1 MRVARMATGTG
12 IAGFAD
18 VPYCQRRDGPPWL
31 VIRGE
36 HHMVAMPVPP
46 RRRDEI
52 RQTIEELKRREF
64 DDASGSRSR
73 GLPPATPPD
82 PVGRL
87 VSGQH
92 VTDASDPAVGA
103 ANHGESFKREWQPG
117 TGAQQV
123 FETLKIAGHVA
134 VY

>member
-1 MRVARMATGTG
+1 MPARRGLLPL
-12 IAGFAD
+12 AD
-18 VPYCQRRDGPPWL
+18 VPDRERRDGGPEF
-31 VIRGE
+31 VMGCKDAV
-36 HHMVAMPVPP
+36 VAMPVPP